1 MKSQP
6 FHTLPATR
14 THLLPLL
21 LAACLIAALCACG
34 GSTEDLQGYQ
44 KQHFCAQVRGE
55 WRGIAF
61 EGKVMHTAAG
71 DTPATVALTFTAPN
85 AWQGITLTLSETRA
99 VMSLDD
105 LSYDLPGTIGGTW
118 FEIPALF
125 TATGDILS
133 VTATDGNA
141 TEITLRSPE
150 MGRVTVVLDGQ
161 NGTVRRIAGACGW
174 VEVVALQ
181 GTHNK

>member
-6 FHTLPATR
+6 FHTLPTIRTR
-14 THLLPLL
+14 LLSLL

-34 GSTEDLQGYQ
+34 GSTEDLQSYQ
-44 KQHFCAQVRGE
+44 KQDFRAQVHGE
-55 WRGIAF
+55 WRGVTYDG
-61 EGKVMHTAAG
+61 ELTHTVAG
-71 DTPATVALTFTAPN
+71 DSPATVALIFTAPD

-133 VTATDGNA
+133 VTADDGDA

-150 MGRVTVVLDGQ
+150 MGRVTVILDGQ
-161 NGTVRRIAGACGW
+161 TGTVRRITGACGW

-181 GTHNK
+181 GTVS